1 MEVRGRDLAISL
13 VAGLIVLGVL
23 LPSLLLTSRPEGARP
38 GEGGREG
45 AHTADPSQET
55 GGTGTGGG
63 RGDLGGE
70 ISSSSGSSST
80 GLWPANP
87 RLVAVQALKVARSH
101 VTIVPH

>member
-23 LPSLLLTSRPEGARP
+23 LPSLLLTSRPQ
-38 GEGGREG
+38 GGRER
-45 AHTADPSQET
+45 AHTEDPSQET

-70 ISSSSGSSST
+70 ITSSSSSSST

-87 RLVAVQALKVARSH
+87 RLVAVQALKVEARSH
-101 VTIVPH
+101 VLIVPHQSL